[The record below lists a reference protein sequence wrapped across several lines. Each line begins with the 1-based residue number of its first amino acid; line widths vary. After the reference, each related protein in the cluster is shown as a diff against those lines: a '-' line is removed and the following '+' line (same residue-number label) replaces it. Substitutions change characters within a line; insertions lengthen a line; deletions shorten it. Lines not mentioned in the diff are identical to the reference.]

1 MKALR
6 AMLLLGFGA
15 AMATGCVF
23 GDDDDDDDDDPCITK
38 CEDTHEQCSID
49 CDDDECI
56 ATCDDDL
63 EVCQTDCE

>member
-1 MKALR
+1 
-6 AMLLLGFGA
+6 MLLLGFGA
-15 AMATGCVF
+15 IVSTGCVF

-38 CEDTHEQCSID
+38 CEDTHEECSLD

-63 EVCQTDCE
+63 DVCQTDCG